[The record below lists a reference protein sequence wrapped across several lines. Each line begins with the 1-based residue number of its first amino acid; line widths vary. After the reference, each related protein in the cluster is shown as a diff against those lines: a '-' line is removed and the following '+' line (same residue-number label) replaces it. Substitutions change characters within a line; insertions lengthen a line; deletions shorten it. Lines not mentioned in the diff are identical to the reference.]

1 MYAGPIWDQDMTLGT
16 GWSKYVD
23 PSIVDYHYLEEALLQ
38 IPEFKQAVTEYYNG
52 EFAPMIAEM
61 IADGGDVD
69 QYAGVLKENMAMN
82 HVLWPFIRIGN
93 PEVDGHIW
101 ENATYDEVIQ
111 DTKQW
116 LANRLDVLDGIFA
129 VSGDVTG
136 DGKVN
141 SNDAVA
147 ILRHLAGY
155 EITGS
160 IAFGDVT
167 GDGKVNSNDSVA
179 ILRRLAGYT
188 D

>member
-1 MYAGPIWDQDMTLGT
+1 M
-16 GWSKYVD
+16 
-23 PSIVDYHYLEEALLQ
+23 
-38 IPEFKQAVTEYYNG
+38 
-52 EFAPMIAEM
+52 
-61 IADGGDVD
+61 
-69 QYAGVLKENMAMN
+69 
-82 HVLWPFIRIGN
+82 
-93 PEVDGHIW
+93 
-101 ENATYDEVIQ
+101 IQ

-155 EITGS
+155 EITGN